1 MTRIFIE
8 AAAEE
13 AGWNVTIK
21 PINDGWFVSFSTDTH
36 LDQGVNFEYE
46 VKSLDDIL
54 DEVKNTYDGYDP
66 DEEAKMWYG
75 HCNHSLS
82 DLIDDMREVDKKL
95 EDLCLTLNGNH
106 VKEPNEVDFTR
117 EANDLQDRCLMEL
130 MSNIHRGRPSK
141 FGVDAKGFDN
151 PDKCSKYEEIIYLNG
166 RWTLVDGVGLQ
177 YSINVM
183 PLEDICRM
191 VDAIINGKEE

>member
-1 MTRIFIE
+1 MTRKQIE
-8 AAAEE
+8 KAAEE

-21 PINDGWFVSFSTDTH
+21 PIKDSWFVSFSTDTH
-36 LDQGVNFEYE
+36 LDQDVNYEYE
-46 VKSLDDIL
+46 VKSLADIV
-54 DEVKNTYDGYDP
+54 DEVENTYEGYDP

-95 EDLCLTLNGNH
+95 EDLCMTLSGNH
-106 VKEPNEVDFTR
+106 LPKMNDVDFTR
-117 EANDLQDRCLMEL
+117 EANDLRDRCLMEL
-130 MSNIHRGRPSK
+130 MSNIHRARPSK

-166 RWTLVDGVGLQ
+166 KWTLLDGYGNQ
-177 YSINVM
+177 YQVECM
-183 PLEDICRM
+183 PLEDICEM
-191 VDAIINGKEE
+191 VDAIINGKE